1 MGAASHA
8 GRDKVEAVGG
18 KRAEQKVQVAGRAAR
33 ALAYLVEQIRTNL
46 LEALVICDVG
56 ACISRRRD
64 RLAIQRYLDLD
75 FSRGVRRLRAAAG
88 TAADVSVREEPVTN
102 EGVIRSA
109 VWLEL
114 GVLMVAL
121 RTVSPKAICVKRN
134 DMNSQLAHK
143 KPASVRLIKRTQKS
157 RKCLAC
163 FVIRRACGAGRR

>member
-1 MGAASHA
+1 LNLLDRHGPWTHAPGRAARGARLRAGKLRSVHKAADHPWNVNCMGAASHA

-121 RTVSPKAICVKRN
+121 RTVSP
-134 DMNSQLAHK
+134 
-143 KPASVRLIKRTQKS
+143 
-157 RKCLAC
+157 
-163 FVIRRACGAGRR
+163 